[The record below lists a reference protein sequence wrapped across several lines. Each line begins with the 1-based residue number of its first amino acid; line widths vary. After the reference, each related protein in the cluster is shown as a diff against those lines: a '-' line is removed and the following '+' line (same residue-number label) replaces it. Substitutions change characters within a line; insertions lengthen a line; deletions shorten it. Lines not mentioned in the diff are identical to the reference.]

1 MENVETVN
9 IAKTFL
15 KLYYI
20 LLLLY
25 VGFNA
30 IKIEECGVY
39 HYNNSFLF
47 FCNNNHNPSVC
58 LVKCQAMKIGPL
70 YPLIFF
76 YYENEKDNYEID
88 SFNSFKSN
96 SGGQKC
102 LIHTNVVQHSAGLNQ
117 YFVLVPLNRGALL

>member
-1 MENVETVN
+1 MEFIIIT
-9 IAKTFL
+9 IPSFS
-15 KLYYI
+15 
-20 LLLLY
+20 
-25 VGFNA
+25 FA
-30 IKIEECGVY
+30 IITTT
-39 HYNNSFLF
+39 HQFSLI
-47 FCNNNHNPSVC
+47 
-58 LVKCQAMKIGPL
+58 KCQAMKIGPL

-102 LIHTNVVQHSAGLNQ
+102 LIHTKVVQHSAGLNQ